1 MSLLHLASLSWYAP
15 DMPENGTVDV
25 TEMRRR
31 VAFLWNAL
39 ERFDR
44 GIERLDRRAG
54 VLLILETLLLTL
66 PIYMLAEAVSA
77 GGRWAG
83 SPIWSVSVCGGL
95 LLVALIAVACLLLLR
110 AIKPSR
116 CNLCLQDPPGIL
128 EFDPRRY
135 DRRDFL
141 EATWGLDASHQWAEV
156 ESAALLAREL
166 LRRKSRACQ
175 GALVL
180 SAAQFAVIFVVA
192 LAAVLSA

>member
-1 MSLLHLASLSWYAP
+1 
-15 DMPENGTVDV
+15 MPEDGTIDV

-31 VAFLWNAL
+31 IAFMWNAL

-44 GIERLDRRAG
+44 GIERLDRRAS
-54 VLLILETLLLTL
+54 VLLIFETLLLAL
-66 PIYMLAEAVSA
+66 PVYMLAEAISA
-77 GGRWAG
+77 GGRWGG
-83 SPIWSVSVCGGL
+83 SPIWSVSVGGGL

-116 CNLCLQDPPGIL
+116 CNLCSQDPPGIL

-156 ESAALLAREL
+156 ESATLLAREL
-166 LRRKSRACQ
+166 LRRKSLACRF
-175 GALVL
+175 ALAL
-180 SAAQFAVIFVVA
+180 IAAQFVLIFVVA
-192 LAAVLSA
+192 LAVVLSA